1 MIRLDIPVVQVF
13 GIDIISFTVAMGIFF
28 AVYLVITLSLNLEM
42 GYAGIPNFGKLL
54 FVAGGAAV
62 ATSVSGRLAA
72 YLLNIGTGSDYLIN
86 SIRIVGQVNKVLAA
100 NPSYSIALFVLS
112 LVIAGAI
119 GAFFGYISSYPA
131 IRLREDYLGM
141 LLLASAQFFAIFL
154 TAYDPLIGATAG
166 MGSPD
171 PFQWAGTGRG
181 VRGVVA
187 LGMLLGVAALV
198 YIYSER
204 VARSPLGRA
213 LRAIRDNEVA
223 SDAVGKDNVAF
234 RTKIL
239 VISSALAGM
248 AGALYVMYLG
258 ANIFSLWNRF
268 DWTLVPWVMVI
279 LGGAGNN
286 LGTAVG
292 TISFAVIIRV
302 IGQAKLVVGDLQL
315 PVGIVNN
322 AGKYGIQFMPVD
334 INRVEFL
341 VVGLVLIIVLMIRP
355 DGILPEKS
363 TFTMSKRRL
372 ARLVTKNDDRKD
384 SAVG

>member
-1 MIRLDIPVVQVF
+1 LIRLDIPVVQVF

-292 TISFAVIIRV
+292 TISFAV
-302 IGQAKLVVGDLQL
+302 
-315 PVGIVNN
+315 
-322 AGKYGIQFMPVD
+322 
-334 INRVEFL
+334 
-341 VVGLVLIIVLMIRP
+341 
-355 DGILPEKS
+355 
-363 TFTMSKRRL
+363 
-372 ARLVTKNDDRKD
+372 
-384 SAVG
+384 